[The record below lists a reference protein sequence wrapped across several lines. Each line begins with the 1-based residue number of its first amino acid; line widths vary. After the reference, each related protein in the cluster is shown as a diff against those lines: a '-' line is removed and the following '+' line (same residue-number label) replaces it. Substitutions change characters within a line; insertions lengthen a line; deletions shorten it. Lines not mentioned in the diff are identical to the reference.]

1 MFPRMTG
8 AAVLAALM
16 VAGCQQKPAEMDVAS
31 LSEDEK
37 AIYAFGAVLGQ
48 QVNQQLEQ
56 LKLTPEEI
64 EIFRTAFGD
73 VLTDRPVAVEISKY
87 EDRFQALAEARLAAS
102 AADAREQAS
111 VYLAEAAG
119 REGATTTAS
128 GLVYRTLT
136 PGSGESPEATD
147 VVRVHYH
154 GTLTDGTV
162 FDSSVQ
168 RGEPAEFPLNRVIGC
183 WTEGVQRMKVGEK
196 AELVCPAAI
205 AYGDQGAGATIP
217 PGATLVFEVELLG
230 IVEAP

>member
-1 MFPRMTG
+1 
-8 AAVLAALM
+8 
-16 VAGCQQKPAEMDVAS
+16 
-31 LSEDEK
+31 
-37 AIYAFGAVLGQ
+37 VLGQ

-162 FDSSVQ
+162 F
-168 RGEPAEFPLNRVIGC
+168 
-183 WTEGVQRMKVGEK
+183 
-196 AELVCPAAI
+196 
-205 AYGDQGAGATIP
+205 
-217 PGATLVFEVELLG
+217 
-230 IVEAP
+230 